1 VACHVL
7 VVDDDPMLRLII
19 AEVLEDAGYV
29 VEAAAD
35 GAEALEKVRDHPP
48 AALLLDLMMPVM
60 SGWRFMETCRAE
72 ALCPDVP
79 VLIMSAGH
87 RAAVAEY
94 LGARGFLAK
103 PFDIERLVAEVGR
116 LVGGR

>member
-1 VACHVL
+1 VVSHVM
-7 VVDDDPMLRLII
+7 VVDDDPMLREII
-19 AEVLEDAGYV
+19 GEVLEDAGYV

-60 SGWRFMETCRAE
+60 SGWQFMEACRAE
-72 ALCPDVP
+72 SLCPDVP

-103 PFDIERLVAEVGR
+103 PFDIERLLAEVER
-116 LVGGR
+116 LVDVR